1 MGGPC
6 LCDGKAVSPGTDNF
20 EQVQFEINGVT
31 YFSAEQAYQAI
42 KMRKEADR
50 AKIARVKPK
59 AGEKGWDHGMRCWQ
73 AGQLGTARRDW
84 EAVKVE
90 AMYLANRRKLEQ
102 NPAVLSSLL
111 ESNGSPK
118 APLTHM
124 GSGKFWDKWN
134 PIILMLIREELS
146 SDGGDP
152 DTITMLRGE
161 MDSYRD
167 SKRGRSILQ
176 DFAGPAAPT
185 TSAAAGTAAA
195 AAAEPTDT
203 DSPDVQVTTQG
214 ADVDSQNASDTFE
227 GNVLTLF
234 RQADDTGDGR
244 IDSRKVLS
252 VLQRVDASWTEDRVD
267 RLLESA
273 DLSTDSSIHYEEL
286 ISRIFLDACNR
297 LSMEGGSEE
306 A

>member
-20 EQVQFEINGVT
+20 ELVQFGMNGVT

-50 AKIARVKPK
+50 AKIGRVKPK
-59 AGEKGWDHGMRCWQ
+59 TGEKGWDHGMRCWQ
-73 AGQLGTARRDW
+73 AGQLGAARRDW

-90 AMYLANRRKLEQ
+90 AMYLANKCKLEQ

-111 ESNGSPK
+111 KSNGSPK
-118 APLTHM
+118 EPLTHM

-134 PIILMLIREELS
+134 PMILMLLREELS
-146 SDGGDP
+146 PDGGDP
-152 DTITMLRGE
+152 NIIATLRGE

-176 DFAGPAAPT
+176 DFGGPTAST
-185 TSAAAGTAAA
+185 VSAAAAVEATITSSTGAEGTA
-195 AAAEPTDT
+195 
-203 DSPDVQVTTQG
+203 QG
-214 ADVDSQNASDTFE
+214 ADNLSENAADLFE

-244 IDSRKVLS
+244 IDSRKLLS
-252 VLQRVDASWTEDRVD
+252 VFQRVDASWTEDRVD

-273 DLSTDSSIHYEEL
+273 DVSTDASVHYEEL

-297 LSMEGGSEE
+297 LSMEGSSEE